1 VTEIKDNLDRTQ
13 RQERNKAIFK
23 WLSQIQYRQHHKTTV
38 VDILPGSAQ
47 RYTQRTE
54 YLEWE
59 KSSVSTILWLHG
71 IPGSGKSKVMATV
84 IDHILTKNS
93 KIPNAAPLAYFYCL
107 RSAQERERADPD
119 FILRAIL
126 KQLSCTKLDIPI
138 RESVVEAYE
147 EKNRDAD
154 ESGCEPL
161 SLNLKETTDLIIN
174 LLKTNP
180 ATIIIDAL
188 DECDYERR
196 PELLKALD
204 RIIGE
209 SLSIVKVLVSSRD
222 DNNIVCHLDRSP
234 NIYIEAE
241 DNSDDI
247 KRFTQRE
254 VARSIDEKRLLSGEV
269 SVALKEQITK
279 TLIDRAQGM

>member
-1 VTEIKDNLDRTQ
+1 M
-13 RQERNKAIFK
+13 
-23 WLSQIQYRQHHKTTV
+23 
-38 VDILPGSAQ
+38 
-47 RYTQRTE
+47 QRTE
-54 YLEWE
+54 YLEWD

-71 IPGSGKSKVMATV
+71 IPGSGKSKVIASV
-84 IDHILTKNS
+84 IDQVITKNS
-93 KIPNAAPLAYFYCL
+93 KSPNAAPLAYFYCL
-107 RSAQERERADPD
+107 RSAQEKERADPD

-138 RESVVEAYE
+138 RELVVEAYK
-147 EKNRDAD
+147 EKKIDAD
-154 ESGCEPL
+154 ENDCELLGL
-161 SLNLKETTDLIIN
+161 SLKETTDLIIN

-180 ATIIIDAL
+180 AIIIIDAL
-188 DECDYERR
+188 DECDHERR

-204 RIIGE
+204 RIIYE
-209 SLSIVKVLVSSRD
+209 SLNIVKVLVSSRD

-234 NIYIEAE
+234 NISVEAK

-254 VARSIDEKRLLSGEV
+254 VARSIDDQLLLSGEV
-269 SVALKEQITK
+269 SAALKEQITD